1 MAEDTFIMHKAK
13 VLIVEDDHIS
23 GLTLRKLLERKGY
36 EITGVVPSGERAL
49 KSIEKNRP
57 EIVLMDIWLD
67 GDMDGIEAT
76 EHINDKWDIPVI
88 YITAHTDV
96 PTMVRANQ
104 TKHHGFLQKPVDD
117 IDLEITLESVL
128 KKMG

>member
-1 MAEDTFIMHKAK
+1 MSKAK
-13 VLIVEDDHIS
+13 VLIVEDDNIS

-49 KSIEKNRP
+49 KSIEKNMP
-57 EIVLMDIWLD
+57 KIVLMDIWLD
-67 GDMDGIEAT
+67 GDIDGIEVT
-76 EHINDKWDIPVI
+76 KHINDKWDMPVI

-104 TKHHGFLQKPVDD
+104 TKHYGYLKKPVDD
-117 IDLEITLESVL
+117 IDLMITLESVL
-128 KKMG
+128 RKTG

>member
-1 MAEDTFIMHKAK
+1 MSMAK
-13 VLIVEDDHIS
+13 VLIVEDDNIS
-23 GLTLRKLLERKGY
+23 GLTLRRLLERKGY

-49 KSIEKNRP
+49 KSIEKNMP

-67 GDMDGIEAT
+67 GDMDGIEVT
-76 EHINDKWDIPVI
+76 EHINDKWNMPVI

-104 TKHHGFLQKPVDD
+104 TKHHGYLKKPVDD
-117 IDLEITLESVL
+117 IDLMITLESVL
-128 KKMG
+128 RKIG